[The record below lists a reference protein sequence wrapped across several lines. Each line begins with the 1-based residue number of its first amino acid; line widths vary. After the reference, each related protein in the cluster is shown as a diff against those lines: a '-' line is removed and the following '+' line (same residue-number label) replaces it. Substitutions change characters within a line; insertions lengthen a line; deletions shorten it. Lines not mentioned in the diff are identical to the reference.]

1 MNHLS
6 TVLRGVCGLAFA
18 LAALLAQ
25 AQAEPDAAR
34 KAEFKAAVEAVNSSA
49 VPGPSE
55 VKLGDQALLKLPAGM
70 AWVPQPAAGR
80 LMQAMGN
87 SRDPQLLG
95 LVRGSAD
102 ADWLVLARF
111 EASGYIKDD
120 DAKDWNV
127 DDLFK
132 SLKEGTEE
140 GNKQRREMGFP
151 PLEIVGWVQKPS
163 YDAATHRLVWSMAAK
178 SPGESD
184 AEQSINY
191 NTYALGRDG
200 YMTLNLI
207 TARASIERDKPAAH
221 TLLSALQFDDGKRYE
236 DFNSSTDRMAEYGL
250 AALVAGVAAKKLGLI
265 AVVLAFAAKFAK
277 VLLLAGAGVIAV
289 AAKFFKRKPT
299 ET

>member
-1 MNHLS
+1 MNLS
-6 TVLRGVCGLAFA
+6 TLLRGACGLAFA

-25 AQAEPDAAR
+25 AQSEPDAAR
-34 KAEFKAAVEAVNSSA
+34 KAEFKAAVEAVNSAS
-49 VPGPSE
+49 VSGPSE
-55 VKLGDQALLKLPAGM
+55 VKLGDQAMLKLPAGM

-95 LVRGSAD
+95 FVRGGTD

-127 DDLFK
+127 DELFK

-140 GNKQRREMGFP
+140 GNKQRREMGYP

-163 YDAATHRLVWSMAAK
+163 YDAASHRLVWSMAAK

-184 AEQSINY
+184 ADQSINY

-200 YMTLNLI
+200 YMTLDLI

-221 TLLSALQFDDGKRYE
+221 TLLSALEFNSGKRYE
-236 DFNSSTDRMAEYGL
+236 DFNSSTDKMAEYGL

-289 AAKFFKRKPT
+289 VAKVFKRKSSA